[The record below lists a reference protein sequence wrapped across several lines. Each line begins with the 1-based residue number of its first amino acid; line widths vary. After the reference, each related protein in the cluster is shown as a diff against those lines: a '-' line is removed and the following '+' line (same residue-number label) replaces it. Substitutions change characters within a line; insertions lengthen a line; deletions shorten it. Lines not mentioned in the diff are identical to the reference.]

1 MTKAPRRS
9 PKVPR
14 IDPRAYHGPLG
25 EIVRQLAP
33 TTEADPVGVLASL
46 LAYVGTMI
54 GDGPHVRVGNR
65 PPPARIWPLLL
76 GATGSGR
83 KGTATADA
91 ESVVTAFDSYF
102 LQECQVS
109 GLSTGEGLIHRL
121 RDRDGDDAGATD
133 KRLLVIESEF
143 ARVLGIT
150 RREGNTLSEVLRG
163 MWESGAAAV
172 LTRGQPL
179 ACTGA
184 HVSIIGHVTQRELRI
199 KLAERDVAGG
209 LVNRFLPLVVDRSQL
224 LPYEVDSPDLRA
236 VTAQVQR
243 RIAAA
248 RKVGRVRRTPAAE
261 DLWGDAYLA
270 LNDDRHDGPLGEV
283 IARGAPYTL
292 RIALLYA
299 LLDGRQEIDTDHLL
313 AALAL
318 WQYAVASARQT
329 FGDFTGRTDLDRL
342 RDFLASASGG
352 RTRMEVADLFGRN
365 KDAREID
372 ALIAEFE
379 ARGDVTT
386 ETERTGR
393 PGRPTIRHHRTG
405 APVDA
410 LTELLEQHEK
420 TRQRAIPG
428 SPHDHD
434 HP

>member
-65 PPPARIWPLLL
+65 PQPARIWPLLL

-236 VTAQVQR
+236 VTGQVQR

-283 IARGAPYTL
+283 IARGALHAAYRAAVRAPRRPPGDRHRPPPRRARPLAVRGRLGPADVRGLHRAHRPGPAPRFPGIRLRWPYSHGG
-292 RIALLYA
+292 RRPVRSQQ
-299 LLDGRQEIDTDHLL
+299 GRQ
-313 AALAL
+313 
-318 WQYAVASARQT
+318 
-329 FGDFTGRTDLDRL
+329 GDRR
-342 RDFLASASGG
+342 A
-352 RTRMEVADLFGRN
+352 
-365 KDAREID
+365 
-372 ALIAEFE
+372 
-379 ARGDVTT
+379 
-386 ETERTGR
+386 
-393 PGRPTIRHHRTG
+393 HR
-405 APVDA
+405 
-410 LTELLEQHEK
+410 
-420 TRQRAIPG
+420 
-428 SPHDHD
+428 
-434 HP
+434 